1 MVKIDLLLKMIVV
14 SCALLYISSMI
25 PKKDDV
31 DKDITK
37 WENENSGKE
46 FAEKGPIMLS
56 LKKTL
61 TLVNDNPL
69 PFMLLLSLV
78 VAITGAIIQHPEV
91 SKLEIT
97 GHEIKL

>member
-31 DKDITK
+31 KADITK
-37 WENENSGKE
+37 WKNENSGKIYE
-46 FAEKGPIMLS
+46 EKGPLMLS
-56 LKKTL
+56 IKSNLM
-61 TLVNDNPL
+61 LVNDNPL

-78 VAITGAIIQHPEV
+78 VAIAGAIIQHPEV